1 MKGLLVNAF
10 NSVKA
15 EKVVNVEQVL
25 YEENPVQAVTV
36 NCSQPI
42 VGAENSVNSNNNL
55 SAILD
60 RLASLEQSYKRIESK
75 IELELKSVRDAVLV
89 QS

>member
-25 YEENPVQAVTV
+25 YEENPVQAITV

-55 SAILD
+55 
-60 RLASLEQSYKRIESK
+60 
-75 IELELKSVRDAVLV
+75 
-89 QS
+89 